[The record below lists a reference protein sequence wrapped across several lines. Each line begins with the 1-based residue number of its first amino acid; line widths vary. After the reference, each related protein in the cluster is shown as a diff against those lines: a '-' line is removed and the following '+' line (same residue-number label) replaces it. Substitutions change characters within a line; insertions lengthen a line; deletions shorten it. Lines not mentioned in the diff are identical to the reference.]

1 MSLELMNHIFSEM
14 PNQTDW
20 AIHLL
25 SFKHHKSS
33 ESTYN
38 CRKIELQPV
47 EERNKLIKDISDSY
61 ISEDKG
67 NLSKYVDVRKYDGTC
82 LGTTIYK
89 IDENSDICIDI
100 QGLFQGIA
108 DSDTETDPMTNKY
121 QAYVL
126 CGTVNYLEEDHS
138 LKLISMNNPFKSYKE
153 KSFFLFNK
161 GTFKRFDYKLL
172 YLRTSINV
180 VIVDKTVYFLDMA
193 GETLFNM
200 ERAYKKKCYACVQKI
215 EAMNIVSE
223 FDVFKSIAT
232 TGHNPRKFVSFN
244 EKKLDLMKK
253 KKIRILV
260 RDKYNIPLTEDG
272 SKFDTSKDDDASRF
286 VKVLCNKA
294 MWDIIEDQPMEVD
307 ASKNWE

>member
-61 ISEDKG
+61 ISGDKG

-108 DSDTETDPMTNKY
+108 DSDTETDPMVNKY

-161 GTFKRFDYKLL
+161 GNFKRFDYKLL

-200 ERAYKKKCYACVQKI
+200 ERAYKKKCYTCVQKI
-215 EAMNIVSE
+215 EAMNITSN

-253 KKIRILV
+253 KKIRNLV

-272 SKFDTSKDDDASRF
+272 SKFDTSKVEDASRF
-286 VKVLCNKA
+286 VKVVCRVCL
-294 MWDIIEDQPMEVD
+294 
-307 ASKNWE
+307 

>member
-1 MSLELMNHIFSEM
+1 MSLELINHIFSEM

-20 AIHLL
+20 IIHLL
-25 SFKHHKSS
+25 SFKHHKNGA
-33 ESTYN
+33 STYN
-38 CRKIELQPV
+38 CHKIELQPV
-47 EERNKLIKDISDSY
+47 EERNKLIKDISDSH
-61 ISEDKG
+61 IGGDKG
-67 NLSKYVDVRKYDGTC
+67 DLSKYVDVRKYDGTC
-82 LGTTIYK
+82 LNTTIYK
-89 IDENSDICIDI
+89 IDENSDVNIDL
-100 QGLFQGIA
+100 QGLFRAIA
-108 DSDTETDPMTNKY
+108 DSDTESDPMTNKY

-126 CGTVNYLEEDHS
+126 CGSVNYLEEDHS
-138 LKLISMNNPFKSYKE
+138 IKLISMNTPFKSYKE
-153 KSFFLFNK
+153 KSIYWYNK
-161 GTFKRFDYKLL
+161 GNFERFEKKLL

-200 ERAYKKKCYACVQKI
+200 ERAYKKKCIACVERI
-215 EAMNIVSE
+215 GEMNIVSE
-223 FDVFKSIAT
+223 FDVFKNIAT
-232 TGHNPRKFVSFN
+232 TGHNPRKFFSFN

-253 KKIRILV
+253 KKIRNLV

-272 SKFDTSKDDDASRF
+272 SKFDTSEVEDASRL